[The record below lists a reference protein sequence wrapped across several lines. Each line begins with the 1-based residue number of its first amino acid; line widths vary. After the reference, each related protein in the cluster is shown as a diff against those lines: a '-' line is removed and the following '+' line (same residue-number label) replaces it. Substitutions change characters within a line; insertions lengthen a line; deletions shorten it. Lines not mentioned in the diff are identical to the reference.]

1 MADDRTLESGD
12 TAPDFELTTL
22 RGDETFRLSAQR
34 GRYVLLFFIR
44 EFS

>member
-1 MADDRTLESGD
+1 MTDHRILEAGD

-34 GRYVLLFFIR
+34 GRNVLLFFIR